1 MTAIS
6 RPNRVWVTALGSSS
20 MALVTPKMLPVMTLM
35 RANASTAAK
44 APPARSFAQLP
55 PMATANRMCRL
66 LMTAQPMF
74 SMVVPMVITA
84 AMSPPPICTSLPR
97 LIIRPA
103 AGMTAMTVISTLPSF
118 CKKSKLISP
127 FFPGAACVV
136 AIMFLLISF
145 CAVLRNRCAS
155 VAQLYATRI
164 IQLCNFY
171 KSFLGQKYIFFFLH
185 NSPQVSLLK
194 TSKVCKGCGCMIC
207 ANSCANH

>member
-1 MTAIS
+1 
-6 RPNRVWVTALGSSS
+6 
-20 MALVTPKMLPVMTLM
+20 MALVTPKMLPVITLM

-74 SMVVPMVITA
+74 SMVVPMVMTA

-118 CKKSKLISP
+118 CKKSKLMSP
-127 FFPGAACVV
+127 FLSGAAFVV
-136 AIMFLLISF
+136 AMMFLLVSF
-145 CAVLRNRCAS
+145 LHRFTQVLRHVCVTLRNKNNPTPQFLQEFSMAK
-155 VAQLYATRI
+155 I
-164 IQLCNFY
+164 NFLRFPQHS
-171 KSFLGQKYIFFFLH
+171 KRFFVKVVEGTQSDALH
-185 NSPQVSLLK
+185 DLRNSLRK
-194 TSKVCKGCGCMIC
+194 
-207 ANSCANH
+207 H